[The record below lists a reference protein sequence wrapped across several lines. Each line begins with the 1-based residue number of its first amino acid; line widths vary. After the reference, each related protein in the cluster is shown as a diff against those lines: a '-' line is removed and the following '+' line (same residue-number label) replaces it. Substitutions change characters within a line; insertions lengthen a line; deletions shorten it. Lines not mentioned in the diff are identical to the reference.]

1 MSSVF
6 APRRP
11 RASRVSRRSHYS
23 DGLLALAWLLILL
36 PPAGALAAENAPA
49 SEKPK
54 SIGLVEKAGVRL
66 VQLDVTLS
74 GKPDAI
80 SRLSRD
86 DFEVWLG
93 SQQIKDFQF
102 DVVGTLSAAEEPK
115 EGAATRGTPR
125 PATYLFY
132 FDQRHLTNA
141 GRRRALD
148 MAAEMIPK
156 LIVGGSR
163 GMVVS
168 NGKRL
173 STFAQLTSDPQALL
187 EALEKIRNDPEQQDA
202 MASLEDMHVAELERE
217 LQSAKQDE
225 ESAKSMGNTMGRS
238 MGETSGEGGIRKQP
252 TMDSGE
258 IGLRRTSP
266 RDDARKQEQV
276 NALAR
281 DARTAADQR
290 MAAAAKSYEQDELW
304 QAEVDLQL
312 LAIVLGNLVDVD
324 APKAVLYFA
333 DTMRRNAGEH
343 YLRMLRDNSLLRG
356 VRRSK
361 GEEKAATHDS
371 RVMTEQAF
379 GADVR
384 FDEVIRE
391 AATHG
396 IRFYSVQ
403 AEGLSPD
410 TGRTKDAQ
418 DTLATLALDTGGE
431 PFLNGVPAPK
441 VAGRIL
447 DDLSRL
453 GIISF
458 DPTGI
463 PEDKPL
469 AVKISVRSSGVKVQ
483 TRATLVVPSEKS
495 RLSTRLR
502 AAFANPEAARRDI
515 LIRAN
520 LIPIGYRDGAYSAL
534 VQVAVPGTG
543 IAGATWDLGAS
554 LVSRGSVREDAS
566 ARLTVSA
573 PGAPLVLEREMRF
586 APGPYQIIAVAHET
600 TTDQLAS
607 GRVDGSWPS
616 LDEAPAAVGPIAV
629 IQRTAGAFVRDEA
642 VHTSGSLARGE
653 PDPIRVDQPT
663 AVIGLVCQRPGDK
676 QPIRIE
682 RKLTG
687 QTSVEFPPIDVQPS
701 DDPCSQ
707 VRDMIPPGTMGPG
720 AFKYEIRVLRGG
732 EEVAKGEKIFS
743 AIEKS

>member
-1 MSSVF
+1 MT
-6 APRRP
+6 
-11 RASRVSRRSHYS
+11 RSK
-23 DGLLALAWLLILL
+23 LALAWLLISL
-36 PPAGALAAENAPA
+36 PLAGTFAAENAPA
-49 SEKPK
+49 NEKPK
-54 SIGLVEKAGVRL
+54 RTGLVEKAGVRL

-74 GKPDAI
+74 GKPEVL
-80 SRLSRD
+80 SRLTRD
-86 DFEVWLG
+86 DLEVWLG
-93 SQQIKDFQF
+93 NRQVKDFHL
-102 DVVGTLSAAEEPK
+102 DIVGSASNAQVPEE
-115 EGAATRGTPR
+115 GQATRGAPR

-132 FDQRHLTNA
+132 FDQRHLTVA
-141 GRRRALD
+141 GRLRALQL
-148 MAAEMIPK
+148 AEELIPK
-156 LIVGGSR
+156 LIVNESR

-173 STFAQLTSDPQALL
+173 STFAQPTSDPSVLL
-187 EALEKIRNDPEQQDA
+187 AAVQKVREDLDHQDLTAGLEE
-202 MASLEDMHVAELERE
+202 MHVADLERE
-217 LQSAKQDE
+217 ILLAKEEDE
-225 ESAKSMGNTMGRS
+225 SSRAELHAMYRLLGPPPEKGGGSGSGRRGS
-238 MGETSGEGGIRKQP
+238 GGGEGGSLGSGSGGSPTFSSAGLQVALAIERVRKQN
-252 TMDSGE
+252 
-258 IGLRRTSP
+258 
-266 RDDARKQEQV
+266 QEAV
-276 NALAR
+276 DAR
-281 DARTAADQR
+281 DAKYAITQRVAGAAR
-290 MAAAAKSYEQDELW
+290 RFEQDELW
-304 QAEVDLQL
+304 QAEVDLQC
-312 LAIVLGNLVDVD
+312 LASALGCLVDVD

-343 YLRMLRDNSLLRG
+343 YLRMVPDAIGLRG
-356 VRRSK
+356 VRLSK
-361 GEEKAATHDS
+361 GEHKIGTSAP
-371 RVMTEQAF
+371 RIVREQSF

-384 FDEVIRE
+384 FEEVIRE
-391 AATHG
+391 ASAHG

-403 AEGLSPD
+403 AEGLVPPN
-410 TGRTKDAQ
+410 GRMKDAQ
-418 DTLATLALDTGGE
+418 DTLVTLALDTGGE
-431 PFLNGVPAPK
+431 PFLNGIPAPK

-458 DPTGI
+458 EPTGF
-463 PEDKPL
+463 PEDEPL
-469 AVKISVRSSGVKVQ
+469 SVRIRPHLSGVKVQ
-483 TRATLVVPSEKS
+483 ARSTLVVPSEKS

-502 AAFANPEAARRDI
+502 AAFTNPEATRRDI
-515 LIRAN
+515 PLRAN

-554 LVSRGSVREDAS
+554 LVSRGLVREDAS
-566 ARLTVSA
+566 ARVSLKT

-600 TTDQLAS
+600 STDQLAS
-607 GRVDGSWPS
+607 GQVDGSWPD
-616 LDEAPAAVGPIAV
+616 LDDAPAAVGPIAV
-629 IQRTAGAFVRDEA
+629 VQRTAGAFVRDEA

-653 PDPIRVDQPT
+653 PDPIRIDQPT

-676 QPIRIE
+676 QAIRIE